1 MGHGGDV
8 IEELTSDH
16 REVDELFS
24 RFEDTPPGSEHRK
37 RLADE
42 ITIELVRHSVAEEQH
57 LYPVVREHLEGGDA
71 LADREIAEHGRIEQL
86 LKDLEGR
93 APDDLHFDR
102 LMVKLRTEVRAH
114 VDDEENHVFI
124 QLRKGVHPFVLES
137 LGTKIREAKKSAP
150 TRPHPSL
157 PSTPQTNKLLAPG
170 LGLVDRARDYITG
183 RGR

>member
-1 MGHGGDV
+1 MLRPPRDTRRPASRPPWPRPV
-8 IEELTSDH
+8 RTCLTPMAVPSA
-16 REVDELFS
+16 
-24 RFEDTPPGSEHRK
+24 TG
-37 RLADE
+37 
-42 ITIELVRHSVAEEQH
+42 ELVRHSVAEEQH
-57 LYPVVREHLEGGDA
+57 LCPAVREHLEGGDA
-71 LADREIAEHGRIEQL
+71 LADRESAEHGRIEQL

-124 QLRKGVHPFVLES
+124 QLRTGVHPFVLES

-157 PSTPQTNKLLAPG
+157 PSTPQPNKLLAPG
-170 LGLVDRARDYITG
+170 LGLVDRARDYLTG